1 MSTWA
6 EVSWSPAIC
15 VLYSSAI
22 SIHAQEGRY
31 EALPNLALRVLFVL
45 VAFALTLA
53 EPASL
58 RAQKRKPVPSPSGK
72 PPAADTTSQPP
83 QLRSADQAQ
92 FEMSVLMSRRT
103 LVTDLE
109 RERRRLATQLAQDL
123 EQLEQINTEKLV
135 PLSTT
140 ASPDYRNLAQAS
152 AELKARATRIKFYSP
167 LVLIDKTGEKVRLN
181 RYISSGRCWGS
192 SAARSRNL

>member
-1 MSTWA
+1 M
-6 EVSWSPAIC
+6 
-15 VLYSSAI
+15 
-22 SIHAQEGRY
+22 RY
-31 EALPNLALRVLFVL
+31 FQPRLALRVLFVL
-45 VAFALTLA
+45 VAIALMLA
-53 EPASL
+53 GPASL
-58 RAQKRKPVPSPSGK
+58 RAQRRKPVPSPSGK

-92 FEMSVLMSRRT
+92 LEMSVLMSRRT

-140 ASPDYRNLAQAS
+140 ASPD
-152 AELKARATRIKFYSP
+152 
-167 LVLIDKTGEKVRLN
+167 
-181 RYISSGRCWGS
+181 
-192 SAARSRNL
+192 